1 MLGLLMEGLGLDL
14 PIVALLY
21 ISAAQAKRPAL
32 PRAVSTLRGA
42 GVRVL
47 LDDGHGHGEGSSHT
61 SPSTAE
67 LRSIPGISPSTT
79 WTEEQQHHLGAAGK
93 WVVTAD
99 QASYRSAMQIVV
111 TLDCLD
117 TETQAGFWLAALAP
131 LDYRRGFHGPPYLSL
146 VGPAPAPTLLLQHV
160 PEPKQGKN
168 RMHLD
173 LDFGT
178 ADLVSEVDRLEQLGA
193 ERLSEELSE
202 HGFRWIVVAD
212 PEGNEFCVFNP
223 PNSTAVL

>member
-1 MLGLLMEGLGLDL
+1 MNPCIPNPKVRQKPTQLFFG
-14 PIVALLY
+14 
-21 ISAAQAKRPAL
+21 ISAAPLFDFKSRGLQQANPGVAVGALAIVAGPA
-32 PRAVSTLRGA
+32 S
-42 GVRVL
+42 
-47 LDDGHGHGEGSSHT
+47 
-61 SPSTAE
+61 
-67 LRSIPGISPSTT
+67 
-79 WTEEQQHHLGAAGK
+79 GAAEK
-93 WVVTAD
+93 WIARTH

-111 TLDCLD
+111 TLDCVD
-117 TETQAGFWLAALAP
+117 TEAQANFWLAALAP
-131 LDYRRGFHGPPYLSL
+131 LDYQRGFHGPPYLSL

-178 ADLVSEVDRLEQLGA
+178 TDLVSEVSRLERLGA
-193 ERLSEELSE
+193 ARLSEELSE

-223 PNSTAVL
+223 PHNINAAE

>member
-1 MLGLLMEGLGLDL
+1 
-14 PIVALLY
+14 
-21 ISAAQAKRPAL
+21 
-32 PRAVSTLRGA
+32 
-42 GVRVL
+42 
-47 LDDGHGHGEGSSHT
+47 
-61 SPSTAE
+61 
-67 LRSIPGISPSTT
+67 
-79 WTEEQQHHLGAAGK
+79 
-93 WVVTAD
+93 
-99 QASYRSAMQIVV
+99 MQIVV
-111 TLDCLD
+111 TLDCVD
-117 TETQAGFWLAALAP
+117 IEAQANFWLGALAP

-178 ADLVSEVDRLEQLGA
+178 ADLTSEVNRLEQLGA
-193 ERLSEELSE
+193 AKLSEQLSE

-223 PNSTAVL
+223 PKTLRHGRQRDA